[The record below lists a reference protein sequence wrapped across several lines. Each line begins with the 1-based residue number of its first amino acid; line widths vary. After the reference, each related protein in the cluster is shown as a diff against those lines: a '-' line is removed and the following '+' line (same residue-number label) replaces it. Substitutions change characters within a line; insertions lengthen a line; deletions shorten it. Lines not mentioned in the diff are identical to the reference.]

1 MLLYYHLIYGG
12 VSMYTK
18 FFEKSFYYAFG
29 MTLLCS
35 LVGSFLRGMPYLTII
50 GALVIS
56 LILGMLFQ
64 LYRPAI
70 DKAEMGI
77 GFISNKFLRLGIIL
91 LGFKLNLID
100 LANAGVKTILFAIV
114 IVSGVIFLTYNI
126 ARKFGVSKR
135 LAILTASGTGICGA
149 AAIMGISPQIKVS
162 KEEETAK
169 HNDEV
174 LAVAIVAIL
183 GTLFTLIEIALKPML
198 HMSSTQF
205 GVMAGGSLHE
215 IAHAIATGGAGGPIS
230 LSAAI
235 ITKLS
240 RVLLLAPAA
249 LVIGIWYQHQEPLTD
264 GKKEKL
270 PIPWFMAGFILA
282 SIIGTFVLMPANLLN
297 MLVKL
302 AYIVLGMAMA
312 ALGMSVNFKV
322 FLSSGKKAVLAALSS
337 SVILLIF
344 TIIVSKSFF

>member
-1 MLLYYHLIYGG
+1 
-12 VSMYTK
+12 MYAK
-18 FFEKSFYYAFG
+18 FFERSFYYAFG

-35 LVGSFLRGMPYLTII
+35 LIGSFLGGLPYLTII

-70 DKAEMGI
+70 DQAEMGI

-100 LANAGVKTILFAIV
+100 LANAGVKTILFAV
-114 IVSGVIFLTYNI
+114 FIVSGVIFLTYNI

-183 GTLFTLIEIALKPML
+183 GTVFTLIEIALKPML
-198 HMSSTQF
+198 HMSATQF

-215 IAHAIATGGAGGPIS
+215 IAHAIATGGAGGSVS

-249 LVIGIWYQHQEPLTD
+249 LVIGIWYQHQEPATD
-264 GKKEKL
+264 GKKGKL
-270 PIPWFMAGFILA
+270 PIPWFMAGFLLA
-282 SIIGTFVLMPANLLN
+282 SIIGTFVPMPTSLLN

-302 AYIVLGMAMA
+302 AYVVLGMAMA

-344 TIIVSKSFF
+344 AIVVSKSFF